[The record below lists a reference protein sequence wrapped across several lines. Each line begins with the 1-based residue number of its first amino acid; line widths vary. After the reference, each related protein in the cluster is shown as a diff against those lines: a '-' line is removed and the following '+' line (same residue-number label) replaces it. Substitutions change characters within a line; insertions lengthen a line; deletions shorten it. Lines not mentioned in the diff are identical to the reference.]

1 MPPGT
6 PSAPIYTILAACLSS
21 ARSEAWCAPQ
31 LTMLDH
37 LIDTIAE
44 DLAQTYPRF
53 DAYKFKHMARYG
65 YDRLTVP
72 RKAPIQP

>member
-6 PSAPIYTILAACLSS
+6 PSTPIYTILAACLSS
-21 ARSEAWCAPQ
+21 ARSEAWCQPQ
-31 LTMLDH
+31 LIMLDRI
-37 LIDTIAE
+37 IDTMAD
-44 DLAQTYPRF
+44 DLAQTYSRF

-72 RKAPIQP
+72 RKDTDHS